1 MAKRKQAK
9 HLLFDADIILHR
21 FSHANQEK
29 FAWDGP
35 DGPEETVVDADA
47 ARAEVQDF
55 ILHVCGLNRCDD
67 FHLIFS
73 GSKNFR
79 YEVLPTYKHN
89 RKDLVKPLLFPILKE
104 FLHENYRCLVWDQL
118 EGDDAMGLLST
129 QEPGRHIICSI
140 DKDMKQIPGEHFNW
154 FTNLHT
160 KITKDEGDRW
170 FYTQVL
176 TGDPGDGYSGIPGCG
191 PKKAAKL
198 LDGVSNGDTWPIIVE
213 AYEAAGL
220 TEEDAIQQA
229 RVARILRFPEYNF
242 TTGEVT
248 LWNPTQSS

>member
-1 MAKRKQAK
+1 MPKAKKTK

-21 FSHANQEK
+21 FSHANQHQ
-29 FAWDGP
+29 FAWGGADSL
-35 DGPEETVVDADA
+35 EEPVADADA

-55 ILHVCGLNRCDD
+55 ILHVCGLNRSND
-67 FHLIFS
+67 FHLVFS

-79 YEVLPTYKHN
+79 YAVLPTYKHN
-89 RKDLVKPLLFPILKE
+89 RKDLVKPLLFPILKD
-104 FLHENYRCLVWDQL
+104 FLHENYRCQVWDEL

-129 QEPGRHIICSI
+129 KEPGRHVICSI
-140 DKDMKQIPGEHFNW
+140 DKDMKQIPGDHFNW
-154 FTNLHT
+154 FTNLRT
-160 KITKDEGDRW
+160 KITEEEGDRW

>member
-1 MAKRKQAK
+1 MAKPKKAK
-9 HLLFDADIILHR
+9 HLLFDADILLHR

-29 FAWDGP
+29 FTWDGP
-35 DGPEETVVDADA
+35 DGVEEVVANIDA

-55 ILHVCGLNRCDD
+55 ILHICGLNRSDD
-67 FHLIFS
+67 FHLVFS

-89 RKDLVKPLLFPILKE
+89 RKDLVKPLLFSLLKE

-129 QEPGRHIICSI
+129 KEPGRHVICST
-140 DKDMKQIPGEHFNW
+140 DKDMKQIPGANFNW
-154 FTNLHT
+154 YTNTHT
-160 KITKDEGDRW
+160 NITAEEADRF

-176 TGDPGDGYSGIPGCG
+176 TGDPTDGYAGIPGCG
-191 PKKAAKL
+191 PKKAAKI
-198 LDGVSNGDTWPIIVE
+198 LDGVSNGDSWPVIVG

-220 TEEDAIQQA
+220 TEVDALQQA
-229 RVARILRFPEYNF
+229 RVARILRHPEYNF
-242 TTGEVT
+242 QEKKVT
-248 LWNPTQSS
+248 LWTP